1 MLIGSGMPLVS
12 APIMNAVTAMSS
24 MPARP
29 AHCGSNRSDHESGG
43 VVTTSALYTMP
54 DVPASTGTM

>member
-1 MLIGSGMPLVS
+1 MPFVS

-29 AHCGSNRSDHESGG
+29 WPTAGSNRSDHESGG

-54 DVPASTGTM
+54 EVPASTGTM